1 MRRVP
6 RTSRILGVFLL
17 LTACELEPEVVPV
30 QIRPS
35 ERSQRLDGTPV
46 TAPTQAGAQPP
57 QVDVDP
63 PGAES
68 GTVAA
73 APHVPPTLPVDP
85 PARPR
90 RPRAAPQP
98 RVESV
103 RTPQASQAAE
113 GVPSETSSTPEA
125 AASGLPTTASPLGL
139 NAVTTLARP
148 TGPVEIEIMA
158 PADHGELELLV
169 LDREG
174 RRLAEI
180 SVVPGRMDVLALV
193 PELGQ
198 ATRTTWVQLAAD
210 GTAVGSPLWITPLRG
225 APAVRTVPS
234 TRPGT
239 QDPYTRIVGW
249 GDRALDPTDPQTGAV
264 MGGWSVPDPVV
275 TSGYRVEPAVDAR
288 LVTSEGS
295 MLVALAPDAAP
306 ATVENFLRLARSGF
320 LDRTIFHRVVPMDR
334 EGRPFVIQGGDPTGT
349 GDGGP
354 GWNLAMEP
362 SDLPHDRGVLGMARG
377 DDPDSAGSQFY
388 VSLSRE
394 GTARL
399 DGQYCT
405 FGWLR
410 EGFDTLD
417 RIAATPI
424 GDATTGR
431 PKDPPLLERVELVP
445 APPRVAGTPALPA
458 MPAITPS
465 SPAPMR

>member
-1 MRRVP
+1 M
-6 RTSRILGVFLL
+6 LE
-17 LTACELEPEVVPV
+17 TAAWNV
-30 QIRPS
+30 
-35 ERSQRLDGTPV
+35 
-46 TAPTQAGAQPP
+46 
-57 QVDVDP
+57 
-63 PGAES
+63 
-68 GTVAA
+68 
-73 APHVPPTLPVDP
+73 
-85 PARPR
+85 
-90 RPRAAPQP
+90 
-98 RVESV
+98 
-103 RTPQASQAAE
+103 
-113 GVPSETSSTPEA
+113 
-125 AASGLPTTASPLGL
+125 PTTPSSAGL
-139 NAVTTLARP
+139 NAVMPLARP
-148 TGPVEIEIMA
+148 NGPLEIEVMA
-158 PADHGELELLV
+158 PADHGDLALLV
-169 LDREG
+169 LDRQE
-174 RRLAEI
+174 RVLAEI
-180 SVVPGRMDVLALV
+180 SVVPGRMNLLALV
-193 PELGQ
+193 PDLAR
-198 ATRTTWVQLAAD
+198 ATRTAWIQLIAD

-225 APAVRTVPS
+225 SPPVRTVSS

-275 TSGYRVEPAVDAR
+275 TSGYRVEQAVDAR

-306 ATVENFLRLARSGF
+306 ATVDNFLRLARSGF
-320 LDRTIFHRVVPMDR
+320 LDRTTFHRVVPMDR

-388 VSLSRE
+388 VCLSRE

-405 FGWLR
+405 FGQLR
-410 EGFDTLD
+410 DGFDVLD

-445 APPRVAGTPALPA
+445 APPRSPATPAT
-458 MPAITPS
+458 PAITPL
-465 SPAPMR
+465 SPAPTR